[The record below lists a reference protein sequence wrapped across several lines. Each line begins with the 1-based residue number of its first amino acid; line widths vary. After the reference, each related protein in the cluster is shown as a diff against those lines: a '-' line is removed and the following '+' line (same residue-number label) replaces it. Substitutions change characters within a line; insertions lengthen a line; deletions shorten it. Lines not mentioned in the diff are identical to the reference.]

1 MTAYKFTSHRQLR
14 DALNNVERVQKH
26 NINEYSWGHLNEK
39 NLYRPPI
46 NLGDGKGGGIWK
58 SSKKKRSPV
67 RDKELIPGIQT
78 YKEKHTSKK
87 DKGKE
92 MEEVLYEFSLGTL
105 GSVPYPTPSKTVTPR
120 HNKIK
125 EFQKELTSESRM
137 SEESKMSKDS
147 RVSKESEKSR
157 EKSAKSLYSEL
168 DDGVLVE
175 ELGNNELMVKSPRM
189 PLNYYLPSKTKPGDP
204 DYDIMADLTQTLD
217 SEGYLTTKHSFLPS
231 FSSGVTKSDQFNKLM
246 QFESSVLRKQDCR
259 ETKVLSG
266 IKAVEHL
273 ERRLEED
280 LEMMNLSG
288 IGPNFHKLQVFS
300 NSFEDLIDETPTFG
314 YMLKCI
320 KSEYDNYITRLLDS
334 QTPQHSRLLRD
345 QVQQMSARGTSRP
358 QELSDAKQKVEDLE
372 QEAKELLAE
381 NQKLRQQVYEEEEW
395 LANAPEPEPPSIPVT
410 RIFVDDTPVELA
422 DELEHRKALILEKLD
437 ALNDLRRKL
446 RQEYVPL
453 TVCTHLEQCIKE
465 TEIEVQKLLKQN
477 EYFEKSNDEMET
489 ELKESV
495 KIADTSERDARRI
508 WKKVNSLKGLPRVN
522 LTRDEGA
529 LEDSDDEED
538 DETKWNWYIS

>member
-1 MTAYKFTSHRQLR
+1 M
-14 DALNNVERVQKH
+14 ERVQKQ
-26 NINEYSWGHLNEK
+26 NIDEYSWGHLNER

-46 NLGDGKGGGIWK
+46 HLADGKGGRIWK
-58 SSKKKRSPV
+58 SSKKKRSRV
-67 RDKELIPGIQT
+67 KDDDLIPGLQT
-78 YKEKHTSKK
+78 LGVKHN
-87 DKGKE
+87 KGKGKD
-92 MEEVLYEFSLGTL
+92 MKEVLYEFSLGTM
-105 GSVPYPTPSKTVTPR
+105 GSVPNPTPSKMVTPPR
-120 HNKIK
+120 REKIK
-125 EFQKELTSESRM
+125 EFQKEMTSASRM
-137 SEESKMSKDS
+137 S
-147 RVSKESEKSR
+147 KESQKS
-157 EKSAKSLYSEL
+157 EEEPAKSVYSDI
-168 DDGVLVE
+168 DDGILVE
-175 ELGNNELMVKSPRM
+175 ELANNELMVKSPR
-189 PLNYYLPSKTKPGDP
+189 LPPSYFLPKKTKPGDP

-217 SEGYLTTKHSFLPS
+217 ADGYLTMKHSFLPS

-246 QFESSVLRKQDCR
+246 QFEDNVLKKKDCR
-259 ETKVLSG
+259 EMKVLSG

-273 ERRLEED
+273 ERRLQED
-280 LEMMNLSG
+280 LEMMNLGG

-300 NSFEDLIDETPTFG
+300 NNFEDLIDETPTFG

-320 KSEYDNYITRLLDS
+320 KAEYDNYITRLLDS

-358 QELSDAKQKVEDLE
+358 QELG
-372 QEAKELLAE
+372 EAKKRVEEYEKEAKDLLAE
-381 NQKLRQQVYEEEEW
+381 NQKLRLLVREEEEW
-395 LANAPEPEPPSIPVT
+395 LANAPEPEPPALPVT
-410 RIFVDDTPVELA
+410 SIFVDDTPVELA

-477 EYFEKSNDEMET
+477 EYFERSNNEMET
-489 ELKESV
+489 ELKESIQV
-495 KIADTSERDARRI
+495 ADTSERDARRI
-508 WKKVNSLKGLPRVN
+508 WKKVNSLRGLPRVN